1 MIKLSIKWLHENQDL
16 VLILFV
22 VGILGMLFVPIPVF
36 MLDVLLIFNFSI
48 ALLILL
54 LTFYAEKPTKFSTFP
69 SLLLIMTL
77 FRLALNIAS
86 TRLIL
91 NDGEAGRVIDAIGH
105 HVIGGNYVVGLVVFF
120 ILILVQYVVV
130 TNGAQRVAEVAA
142 RFTLDS
148 MPGKQMSIDAELNM
162 GLIGESQAR
171 QRRLDLERD
180 ANFYGSMDGAS
191 KFVKGDAIAGIVL
204 IFINIIGG
212 LAVGVAQHDLSWGQ
226 AVQTYT
232 LLTVGDGIVTQIP
245 ALIIST
251 ATGLLITRAAT
262 DTSLSKELGSQ
273 MASSPKSLALVA
285 ALLTLCLLLPG
296 LPTIPVLLALLVYV
310 SYGIFLWR
318 KRGKSESDTEIMAD
332 TEPTKESIPEFD
344 QLLTFHLLEL
354 VIHPSLEP
362 LLQVQDPIS
371 DRFDN
376 FRKQYTRSMGLV
388 LPALKLTSSVELQP
402 GAYQLRMHGAQLTSG
417 QLEPEALMII
427 DHKAEFL
434 AVKGIATKEPAFGLA
449 AMWVDSLQEQT
460 ARSAGYTVVDPVTV
474 LMTHITEVMR
484 AHAYQLL
491 SRQETERLI
500 KRLDPSVQ
508 AMVDEMV
515 PTQLSLSDVQK
526 VLQLLLQEKVT
537 IRPLPIILE
546 GIAEHCR
553 KSKEPTQLV
562 EAVRQHMKLQLVEP
576 LLDKESRLNVLS
588 MDGSLEQKLLQSLQS
603 DGSRQ
608 YFALDPRIMEYL
620 VQQLTSQ
627 AEKMLTQR
635 IPIVLMCYP
644 QLRLPLKQMLDRVL
658 PALHVV
664 AVNEVPTAVVV
675 RNAGLIMAQPV
686 AA

>member
-1 MIKLSIKWLHENQDL
+1 
-16 VLILFV
+16 
-22 VGILGMLFVPIPVF
+22 MLFVPVPAF
-36 MLDVLLIFNFSI
+36 LLDILLIFNFSI

-54 LTFYAEKPTKFSTFP
+54 LTFYTDKPTKFSTFP
-69 SLLLIMTL
+69 SLLLIVTL

-91 NDGEAGRVIDAIGH
+91 NDGEAGKVIDSVGVY
-105 HVIGGNYVVGLVVFF
+105 VIGGNYVVGLVVFF

-148 MPGKQMSIDAELNM
+148 LPGKQMSIDAELNM
-162 GLIGESQAR
+162 GLIGEVEAR

-212 LAVGVAQHDLSWGQ
+212 LAVGVAQLDMSWNQ
-226 AVQTYT
+226 AVHTYT

-262 DTSLSKELGSQ
+262 DASLSEELGTQ

-285 ALLTLCLLLPG
+285 LLLTFAMLLPG
-296 LPTIPVLLALLVYV
+296 LPKIPLLIALAVFVAYGVY
-310 SYGIFLWR
+310 LWR
-318 KRGKSESDTEIMAD
+318 RRQEFAEAGSEQPPVPEANNAAA
-332 TEPTKESIPEFD
+332 PEFD
-344 QLLTFHLLEL
+344 HLLTFHSLEL
-354 VIHPSLEP
+354 VIHHSLEP
-362 LLQVQDPIS
+362 LLLQQDPIAS
-371 DRFDN
+371 RFDN
-376 FRKQYTRSMGLV
+376 FRQQYARSMGFV
-388 LPALKLTSSVELQP
+388 LPSLKITGSVELAT
-402 GAYQLRMHGAQLTSG
+402 GAYQLKMHGAQLTTG
-417 QLEPEALMII
+417 RLEPDCLMVI

-434 AVKGIATKEPAFGLA
+434 AVQGTATKEPAFGLN
-449 AMWVDSLQEQT
+449 AMWVDAAQEAA
-460 ARSAGYTVVDPVTV
+460 ARSAGYTVVDPGTV
-474 LMTHITEVMR
+474 LTTHITEVMR
-484 AHAYQLL
+484 MHAFQLL

-500 KRLDPSVQ
+500 KRLDASVQ
-508 AMVDEMV
+508 AMVDEIV

-537 IRPLPIILE
+537 IRPLPLILE
-546 GIAEHCR
+546 SLAEHCR
-553 KSKEPTQLV
+553 KTKEPTALV

-576 LLDKESRLNVLS
+576 LLDKESKLHVLS
-588 MDGSLEQKLLQSLQS
+588 MDGSLEQKLVQSLQS

-608 YFALDPRIMEYL
+608 YFAVDPRTMEHL
-620 VQQLTSQ
+620 VQQLTAL

-635 IPIVLMCYP
+635 LPLVLMCYP
-644 QLRLPLKQMLDRVL
+644 QLRQPLKQMLDRVL
-658 PALHVV
+658 PSLHVI
-664 AVNEVPTAVVV
+664 AVNEVPTTVTVK
-675 RNAGLIMAQPV
+675 NAGLVLAQP
-686 AA
+686 ANS